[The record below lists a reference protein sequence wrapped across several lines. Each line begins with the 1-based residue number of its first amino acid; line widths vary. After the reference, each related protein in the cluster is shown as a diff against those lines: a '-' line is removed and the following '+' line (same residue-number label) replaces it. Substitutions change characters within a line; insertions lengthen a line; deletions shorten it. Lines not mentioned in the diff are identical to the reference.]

1 MSGTKRIEGKCL
13 CGAVTVSALVEEP
26 NLRACHCEMC
36 RKHTSG
42 MFISVSTLPGS
53 VEATGPY
60 TSFPSSA
67 WAERGFCQTCGST
80 LWYRTVADGVRH
92 PSAGLFEDAA
102 GGEMTLEFYADKCPQ
117 GYELAGEHRKLTT
130 EETEALFAPNE
141 E

>member
-42 MFISVSTLPGS
+42 M
-53 VEATGPY
+53 
-60 TSFPSSA
+60 
-67 WAERGFCQTCGST
+67 
-80 LWYRTVADGVRH
+80 
-92 PSAGLFEDAA
+92 FEDAA